1 MPTLLTINGQ
11 NVVNLPKVM
20 PAKRVTADF
29 ISKERS
35 IDQSLTVDVINQT
48 DKMVYTLEW
57 DIMEKS
63 DLEFWEAFNY
73 QECTVVS
80 TIPDNPFTGTF
91 FVSTDSYEPFGAAR
105 KSVTVLLEEI

>member
-11 NVVNLPKVM
+11 IVVNLPKVM
-20 PAKRVTADF
+20 PAKRVNAEF

-35 IDQSLTVDVINQT
+35 IDQSLTVDIINQT
-48 DKMVYTLEW
+48 NKMVYTLEW
-57 DIMEKS
+57 NIMEKA
-63 DLEFWEAFNY
+63 DLDFWQGFNY
-73 QECTVVS
+73 QSCNVVS
-80 TIPDNPFTGTF
+80 YIPDNTFSGTF